1 MYIQPQPGV
10 SLLLAFSSPSAAA
23 STSAAPPQHNTLL
36 ILSPTRLAA
45 VRTFAALEAG
55 YTVVIGASPLDKWDE
70 ELVERRSNG
79 QISTVDFS
87 LGARADRVEWETW
100 LDALPTSV
108 KEACM
113 LILLTDTMPTGDGRE
128 RRAHSSAV
136 AFRSVANSKRYLV
149 NVADGPSL
157 SDFSWP
163 VTHRFDLASSH
174 SNPTSTNTS
183 PTSPITTKSPLQLAL
198 YTNSSACRLASRL
211 RREIVASLPPTIGSA
226 VLAISELRASLS
238 QPSEK
243 GWSEAEREND
253 EGVELS
259 GVGLN
264 KPVEQLSKEMGERL
278 DKLDIDAERNSRAM
292 RVTEEAERGLSPCR
306 ARALSNRRASQGAFS
321 LGEGST

>member
-1 MYIQPQPGV
+1 MYIQPQPGA
-10 SLLLAFSSPSAAA
+10 SLLLAFSSPSA
-23 STSAAPPQHNTLL
+23 SSSAGPPQHNSLL

-55 YTVVIGASPLDKWDE
+55 YSVVIGASPLDKWDE

-100 LDALPTSV
+100 LDELPRSI
-108 KEACM
+108 KESCM

-136 AFRSVANSKRYLV
+136 AFRSAANSKRYLV

-163 VTHRFDLASSH
+163 VTHRFDLAPSQSSK
-174 SNPTSTNTS
+174 STT
-183 PTSPITTKSPLQLAL
+183 TSPINTKSPLQLAL

-306 ARALSNRRASQGAFS
+306 ARALSNRRASLGAFS